1 MWALGIPISDVILP
15 AGLFS
20 WFIPKSVFQR
30 LAGSHHV
37 LRAELMLRSRLVD
50 LILVVHWHPE
60 RFRNLSA
67 IKSCR
72 CKGNFFSVLICCWGQ
87 WDNPEQILVFW
98 GWISSDKPGLCVC
111 VWAESK
117 TLSRSDGNSLERA
130 VTLLVCDADPSP
142 SLPVLL
148 LGGLQKSTLLE
159 RRMPRLST
167 VLTQRVLPVLSQSQI
182 SQAGLSSVCFGILWQ
197 GLPLPYLYSC
207 SSRAALWIASFG
219 GRIRPKHFQ
228 ELPGKRLGCAV
239 CSFWN

>member
-1 MWALGIPISDVILP
+1 MLG
-15 AGLFS
+15 
-20 WFIPKSVFQR
+20 
-30 LAGSHHV
+30 
-37 LRAELMLRSRLVD
+37 SRLVD
-50 LILVVHWHPE
+50 LIPAVHWHPE

-87 WDNPEQILVFW
+87 WDNPEQILPSCWYFGGELAVTSQ
-98 GWISSDKPGLCVC
+98 GCVC

-148 LGGLQKSTLLE
+148 VGGLQKSTLLE

-197 GLPLPYLYSC
+197 GLLLPYLYSC
-207 SSRAALWIASFG
+207 SSRAALRIASFG